1 MTETPSTL
9 RTHSAAG
16 NSASPGGRCSGN
28 NILVLGLGNI
38 LMSDDGAGVEAAIRL
53 QKLFASIPG
62 LSIVDGGTLGLD
74 LLPMIEDSTH
84 LLVIDAVVKSDGAQP
99 GEIVRIDGE
108 EISAFF
114 SAKISPHQMG
124 MKDLF
129 FCARLQGR
137 MPEHAVLLGVTAGSL
152 DVGVGLTPPV
162 EDAMAALEEAAVEEL
177 RGWGVSMSLP

>member
-1 MTETPSTL
+1 LTETPSTL

-16 NSASPGGRCSGN
+16 NPAYPGGRCMVD

-53 QKLFASIPG
+53 QKRFASVPG

-84 LLVIDAVVKSDGAQP
+84 LLVIDAVVESGGSLP
-99 GEIVRIDGE
+99 GEIIRISGD

-114 SAKISPHQMG
+114 STKISPHQMG

-137 MPEHAVLLGVTAGSL
+137 MPKHAVLLGVTAGSL
-152 DVGVGLTPPV
+152 NVGVGLTPPV
-162 EDAMAALEEAAVEEL
+162 ADAMNALVDAAADEL
-177 RGWGVSMSLP
+177 SGWGVKR